1 MIYGETREAVEKA
14 RASFV
19 KKWRLRCPPVIASF
33 EEAGG
38 ELFTFLH
45 FPPMQWKALRTTN
58 ALERINE
65 EFRRRTKTQAMPVG
79 REGVRRVLHDIHHTL
94 PDHRWDILDM
104 VAEGDDV
111 VVRCKVSGI
120 HLGTGRLAVNGG
132 LLVGVPPTGR
142 RFEVQ
147 HIHWYK
153 VRDGK
158 IVDHRANRDDI
169 GLMQQLGLL
178 PSPDRLDS
186 MTPLAR

>member
-1 MIYGETREAVEKA
+1 
-14 RASFV
+14 
-19 KKWRLRCPPVIASF
+19 
-33 EEAGG
+33 
-38 ELFTFLH
+38 
-45 FPPMQWKALRTTN
+45 
-58 ALERINE
+58 
-65 EFRRRTKTQAMPVG
+65 
-79 REGVRRVLHDIHHTL
+79 
-94 PDHRWDILDM
+94 M
-104 VAEGDDV
+104 VAEGEDV

-186 MTPLAR
+186 MTPLGR